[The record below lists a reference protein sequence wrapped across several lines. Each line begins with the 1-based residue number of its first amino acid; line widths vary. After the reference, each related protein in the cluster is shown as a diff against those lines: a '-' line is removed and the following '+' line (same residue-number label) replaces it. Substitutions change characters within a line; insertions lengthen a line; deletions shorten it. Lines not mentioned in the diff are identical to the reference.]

1 MARELTFRIGRKTFR
16 AAPVKIDRR
25 KLYGWAGIAAYD
37 DAGGPCTVV
46 STDETGTLI
55 IPKGGTA
62 VGLLSPD
69 GRWVERSELRTVRA
83 DGSPAELLASSF
95 TGVVALER
103 KVSDEEFLDH
113 DITDFYELRTEDGE
127 PAERI
132 GETIFGFDYCY
143 NDGCEGN
150 PAFVLTADGRLF
162 LLIGR
167 RLLFDLVGYEEPGY
181 LDEETADEEPDD
193 TFDFAMFAEP

>member
-1 MARELTFRIGRKTFR
+1 M
-16 AAPVKIDRR
+16 
-25 KLYGWAGIAAYD
+25 
-37 DAGGPCTVV
+37 
-46 STDETGTLI
+46 
-55 IPKGGTA
+55 
-62 VGLLSPD
+62 GLLSPD

-150 PAFVLTADGRLF
+150 PAFVLTAGGRLF

-167 RLLFDLVGYEEPGY
+167 RLLFDWVGYEEPGY